1 MNNEKIKCADY
12 MELIIRRFTVLAKSK
27 KNILHELT
35 SYGINK
41 SSLFPE
47 LDMQAQDIMNK
58 YKS

>member
-1 MNNEKIKCADY
+1 MGK
-12 MELIIRRFTVLAKSK
+12 FTILAKSK

-35 SYGINK
+35 SYGMNK
-41 SSLFPE
+41 SYLFPE

>member
-1 MNNEKIKCADY
+1 